1 VTTTSPVSGAQI
13 LIVDD
18 SEDSADITSAYLRD
32 GGFREIT
39 VAHSAAEAYNV
50 LGIEGRADEGA
61 RSQHFDLL
69 VMDILMPEIDGIEA
83 CARIRMHTSYRLL
96 PILILSAA
104 EDVELLNQ
112 AFIAGANDFTNKPV
126 NQIDLLARV
135 RTLLRLKREQD
146 RRQAREAELKFQ
158 QREFNDALDSVMD
171 PLTDLASTKVI
182 DLILGRCT
190 VQEQPAALALIQID
204 DYVAFVRQNG
214 DTAAERLMRAVAKV
228 ISVAPGPLS
237 AAPVRYDEGS
247 FMIVQPRTEETGALA
262 EVCHLIRRRV
272 AEMRIEHGNSIHG
285 DIVTVSTAVSGGRPK
300 TLSSLPARLIAG
312 FERHWS
318 QSDSHI
324 DVS

>member
-1 VTTTSPVSGAQI
+1 VTATPAVSGAQI

-18 SEDSADITSAYLRD
+18 SEDSADITTAYLRD

-39 VAHSAAEAYNV
+39 VAHSAAEAYAI
-50 LGIEGRADEGA
+50 LGIERRAEEGA
-61 RSQHFDLL
+61 QTQHFDLL
-69 VMDILMPEIDGIEA
+69 VMDILMPETDGIEA
-83 CARIRMHTSYRLL
+83 CARIRMHTTYRLL

-126 NQIDLLARV
+126 SQIDLLARV

-158 QREFNDALDSVMD
+158 QRELSDALDNVMD

-182 DLILGRCT
+182 DLILGRCIA
-190 VQEQPAALALIQID
+190 QEQPAALALIQID
-204 DYVAFVRQNG
+204 DYAPFVRQNG
-214 DTAAERLMRAVAKV
+214 DAAAQRLMRAVAKV
-228 ISVAPGPLS
+228 ISGTPGPLS

-247 FMIVQPRTEETGALA
+247 FMIVHPRTEETQTLA
-262 EVCHLIRRRV
+262 EVCHLIRGRV
-272 AEMRIEHGNSIHG
+272 AEMRIEHGNSIFG
-285 DIVTVSTAVSGGRPK
+285 DIVTVSSAVSGGGPK

-312 FERHWS
+312 FERHWV
-318 QSDSHI
+318 QGDSHI

>member
-1 VTTTSPVSGAQI
+1 MTTTPPVSSAQI

-18 SEDSADITSAYLRD
+18 SEDSADITAAYLRD

-39 VAHSAAEAYNV
+39 IAHSAADAYAV
-50 LGIEGRADEGA
+50 LGIERQGEGGA
-61 RSQHFDLL
+61 QPQRFDLAI
-69 VMDILMPEIDGIEA
+69 MDIVMPEIDGIEA
-83 CARIRMHTSYRLL
+83 CARIRLYGAYRLL

-158 QREFNDALDSVMD
+158 QRGVSDALDSVMD
-171 PLTDLASTKVI
+171 PLTDLASTKVV
-182 DLILGRCT
+182 DLILGRCI

-204 DYVAFVRQNG
+204 DYVAFARQNG
-214 DTAAERLMRAVAKV
+214 DVAAQRLMRAVAKV
-228 ISVAPGPLS
+228 ISNAPGPLS

-247 FMIVQPRTEETGALA
+247 FMVIHPRTEDTRALS
-262 EVCHLIRRRV
+262 EVCRVIRRQV
-272 AEMRIEHGNSIHG
+272 AELRIEHGNSIHG
-285 DIVTVSTAVSGGRPK
+285 DIVTVSTAVSGGGPK

-318 QSDSHI
+318 QADSHV